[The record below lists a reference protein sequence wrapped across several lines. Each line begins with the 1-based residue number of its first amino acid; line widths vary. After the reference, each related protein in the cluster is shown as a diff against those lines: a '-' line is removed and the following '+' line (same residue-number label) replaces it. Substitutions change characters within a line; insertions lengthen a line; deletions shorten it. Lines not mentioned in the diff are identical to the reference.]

1 MNNLLKDK
9 IILPAWNI
17 VKDNTSLKKYYLFPW
32 ILSIIFLT
40 FLLVY
45 QSIYTYVEIFWKKD
59 EALVL
64 ILNFF
69 HSDYILELGI
79 AWAMFLIIY
88 FLTLPMFEWWLIHY
102 IQHKDKWEEIRWSEA
117 FWMWIYK
124 FFPIFEYNNIFSQFK
139 FISIINAFLFL
150 IRFVW
155 IDYIRVLT
163 IIFFILL
170 WLSII
175 VNVLFVYS
183 KYFIVL
189 EKQKVFTAIGKSS
202 KLAILNFSDTTKLY
216 LLVFMLNIRV
226 IFNFAIFL
234 FFPILISAAI
244 IFISSQIFLYIA
256 VWIISILFVIAIYI
270 LWYLTA
276 VLEVFKTS
284 LWYFAYKQWKEKLKK
299 IEDD

>member
-9 IILPAWNI
+9 IILPGWNI

-45 QSIYTYVEIFWKKD
+45 QSIYTYVEVFGKKE

-64 ILNFF
+64 ILDFF
-69 HSDYILELGI
+69 HSQYIFELAI
-79 AWAMFLIIY
+79 AAIIFLIIY
-88 FLTLPMFEWWLIHY
+88 FLTLPMFEWGLIHY
-102 IQHKDKWEEIRWSEA
+102 IQHKDNQEEIRWSEA
-117 FWMWIYK
+117 FWMWMYK

-139 FISIINAFLFL
+139 FISILNAFLFV

-155 IDYIRVLT
+155 IQYIEILT
-163 IIFFILL
+163 VIFVILL
-170 WLSII
+170 FLSII

-189 EKQKVFTAIGKSS
+189 ENLSVFTAIGKSS

-216 LLVFMLNIRV
+216 LLVFILNIRV

-256 VWIISILFVIAIYI
+256 VWIISILFIIAIYI

-284 LWYFAYKQWKEKLKK
+284 LWYFAYKEWKIKLKK

>member
-1 MNNLLKDK
+1 MNNILKDK
-9 IILPAWNI
+9 IILPWWNI

-45 QSIYTYVEIFWKKD
+45 QSIYTYVEVFEKKD

-69 HSDYILELGI
+69 HSQYILELAI
-79 AWAMFLIIY
+79 AGAIFLIIY

-102 IQHKDKWEEIRWSEA
+102 IQHKDNQEEIRSSQA
-117 FWMWIYK
+117 FWMWMYK

-139 FISIINAFLFL
+139 FISIVNAFLFV

-155 IDYIRVLT
+155 IKYVDILAV
-163 IIFFILL
+163 IFFILL
-170 WLSII
+170 ILSII
-175 VNVLFVYS
+175 VNVLFVYT

-189 EKQKVFTAIGKSS
+189 ENQKVFTAIGKSS
-202 KLAILNFSDTTKLY
+202 KMAILNFSDTTKLY

-256 VWIISILFVIAIYI
+256 VWIISILFIIAIYI

-284 LWYFAYKQWKEKLKK
+284 LWYFAYKEWKDKLKK